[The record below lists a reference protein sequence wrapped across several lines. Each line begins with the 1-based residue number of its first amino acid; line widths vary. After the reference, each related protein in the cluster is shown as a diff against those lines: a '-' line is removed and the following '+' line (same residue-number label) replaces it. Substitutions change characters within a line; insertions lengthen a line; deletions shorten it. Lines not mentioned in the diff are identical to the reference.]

1 MSAPL
6 ATIARL
12 HDRLNPS
19 HRSDP
24 LPVRSWSVA
33 QIGSIVEVGYGYG
46 SDFPQY
52 AALHTESSFLRLN
65 YGPGSGWGTSI
76 ILLPSF
82 WDAGTYHQGAPI
94 TVAWRTEGVDL
105 AINFRGS
112 ISGLRARGQ
121 IRLTPPT
128 PNFLSGAVMIQ
139 VDGKADLDRRPGEA
153 FKPVA
158 LSSMHVSADRW
169 DASSAQVDSRPFQ
182 IPARGWII
190 SPPAFGRV
198 FALRAGSSRWKTK
211 APTLEIVLCES
222 REIAG
227 WKADS
232 SDPDDDNLSIW
243 AAANHVIPFCQYTVT
258 AKL

>member
-6 ATIARL
+6 ATVARL
-12 HDRLNPS
+12 CNSLNLSQRPDVLTV
-19 HRSDP
+19 H
-24 LPVRSWSVA
+24 SWSVA
-33 QIGSIVEVGYGYG
+33 QRGKIVEVGYGRG

-52 AALHTESSFLRLN
+52 AALHTDSGYLRLN

-82 WDAGTYHQGAPI
+82 WDAGTYYQGAPI
-94 TVAWRTEGVDL
+94 TVASRTEGVDL
-105 AINFRGS
+105 LIMFTGS
-112 ISGLRARGQ
+112 ISGLQVRGQ
-121 IRLTPPT
+121 IRLTPPA

-139 VDGKADLDRRPGEA
+139 VDGKANLDRRPGEA

-158 LSSMHVSADRW
+158 LSSMHISADRW
-169 DASSAQVDSRPFQ
+169 DTSSAQVDSRLFQ

-190 SPPAFGRV
+190 HPPAVGRV
-198 FALRAGSSRWKTK
+198 LALRAGCSSWKTN
-211 APTLEIVLCES
+211 APALEIVLSES
-222 REIAG
+222 REISG

-243 AAANHVIPFCQYTVT
+243 GAADHVIPFCQYTVT

>member
-1 MSAPL
+1 
-6 ATIARL
+6 
-12 HDRLNPS
+12 
-19 HRSDP
+19 
-24 LPVRSWSVA
+24 
-33 QIGSIVEVGYGYG
+33 VGYGRG

-52 AALHTESSFLRLN
+52 AALHTDSSFLRLN
-65 YGPGSGWGTSI
+65 YGPGSAWGTSI

-82 WDAGTYHQGAPI
+82 WDAGTYYQGAPI

-105 AINFRGS
+105 AIMFTGS
-112 ISGLRARGQ
+112 ISGLQVRGQ
-121 IRLTPPT
+121 IRLSPPA

-139 VDGKADLDRRPGEA
+139 VDGKANLDCRPGEA

-158 LSSMHVSADRW
+158 LSSMHISADCW
-169 DASSAQVDSRPFQ
+169 DASSAQVDSRPFR

-190 SPPAFGRV
+190 HPPAVGRV
-198 FALRAGSSRWKTK
+198 FALRAGRSRWKTN
-211 APTLEIVLCES
+211 APALEIVLSEC

-243 AAANHVIPFCQYTVT
+243 AAADHVIPLIQYTVT